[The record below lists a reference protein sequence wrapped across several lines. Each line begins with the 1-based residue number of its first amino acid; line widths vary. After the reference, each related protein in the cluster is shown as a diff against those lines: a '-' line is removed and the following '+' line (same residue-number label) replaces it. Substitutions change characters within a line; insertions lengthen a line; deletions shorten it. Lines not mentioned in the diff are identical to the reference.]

1 MDSMQEQLE
10 KSPAV
15 ELMRLLASIEA
26 HAGRTN
32 ELLYAT
38 LNREQRQAFDTA
50 DAAKSAESKS

>member
-1 MDSMQEQLE
+1 MDTMQQQLE

-26 HAGRTN
+26 QAARTN

-50 DAAKSAESKS
+50 DAAKAAESKL